1 MNNFDETKHPRASDG
16 KFTDG
21 SGGDGGNDG
30 YFDGVNERIK
40 WAKENGKEVPLNADG
55 SLDDLKLQEMYEAE
69 HTEKKMTPAEKIASV
84 HIDFT
89 KDNILPELNEE
100 DLPKIGA
107 KKNKPVLLKKNII
120 DRNSARHPDISDEDL
135 NGIVANA
142 LYSPSEIFH
151 GYSEKPYYNFAKLIE
166 INSKGKPEIGLVLL
180 DIDEKKDNFEVVH
193 AHFVNDKGLQRVK
206 SRKKD

>member
-1 MNNFDETKHPRASDG
+1 MGNFDENKHPRASDG

-21 SGGDGGNDG
+21 NGGNG
-30 YFDGVNERIK
+30 NYSQSVNERIK
-40 WAKENGKEVPLNADG
+40 WAEENGIELPLNIDG
-55 SLDDLKLQEMYEAE
+55 SVDDLKLQELYEANN
-69 HTEKKMTPAEKIASV
+69 TKKKMTPAEKIASV

-89 KDNILPELNEE
+89 KDNVLPELNDE
-100 DLPKIGA
+100 DLTKIGA
-107 KKNKPVLLKKNII
+107 KENKPVLLKKNII
-120 DRNSARHPDISDEDL
+120 DRNSVRHPDITDDDL

-151 GYSEKPYYNFAKLIE
+151 GYSEKPYYNFAKIIE

-193 AHFVNDKGLQRVK
+193 AHFVNNKGLQRVK
-206 SRKKD
+206 GTKKD